1 MSSRTI
7 DLRLAL
13 STAAAGDVARGRRRR
28 GRRAAASLLAVLMC
42 CCAFTRGACA
52 MTHTVATLGDPG
64 PTLQLTLRQAVMM
77 AGSGDTIDFAAG
89 LTGTITLLHGE
100 IPIKQS

>member
-1 MSSRTI
+1 
-7 DLRLAL
+7 
-13 STAAAGDVARGRRRR
+13 
-28 GRRAAASLLAVLMC
+28 
-42 CCAFTRGACA
+42 